1 MIERIQEDRTA
12 LLLAVGLGGLVAVFL
27 LFQPPLQAGLVF
39 VGIGVFILALF
50 NRQVT
55 LYLMIPA
62 MALSPDIPL
71 LGIPIRAEDVIMVPL
86 AAGWLVHLSV
96 FKARRQTSLDRLM
109 MAYFLVAVVAT
120 LWGGYMDTAHLFTAE
135 KQISAPFHLLKRLE
149 FVLIFFIMADAL
161 GSLKEVRLFTYILI
175 GSMAAMSI
183 YSLQQFL
190 ANRLIAL
197 GPGVEGHEAGVASM
211 IAVPLAVSLIPAA
224 GRPAKLLLGA
234 LILFS
239 LMVLPLSLGRN
250 FLAVT
255 GLMLLYVG
263 LFQRQRWVLLL
274 PIFLILSLY
283 LYPSHVVE
291 RAVSVKNLVTG
302 DVTNKQDT
310 PVPLFIARAV
320 APARH
325 GGEAF
330 EKSPVLGLG
339 MASVPLGA
347 IDNEY
352 SVQLVYTGFVGLAIF
367 LMLGVRLFR
376 LTKESAAAA
385 RDPLDVGL
393 TRGFLLVLVGYGF
406 YSLFGSSISPTHT
419 GEFFFVIA
427 ALVAA
432 LHRSLV
438 RSSEEIQHGR
448 PGLDLPR
455 LTGD

>member
-1 MIERIQEDRTA
+1 MIERIQEDRTP
-12 LLLAVGLGGLVAVFL
+12 LLLAAGLGGLVAASL
-27 LFQPPLQAGLVF
+27 LFQAPVQAGLVF
-39 VGIGVFILALF
+39 VGIGVFVLALF
-50 NRQVT
+50 NRQVI

-62 MALSPDIPL
+62 MALSPDVPL
-71 LGIPIRAEDVIMVPL
+71 LGIPIRAEDLLIVPL

-96 FKARRQTSLDRLM
+96 FNGRRQTALDGLM

-161 GSLKEVRLFTYILI
+161 GSVKEVRLFTYILI
-175 GSMAAMSI
+175 GSMAAMNI
-183 YSLQQFL
+183 FSLQQFL
-190 ANRLIAL
+190 ANGLIAL
-197 GPGVEGHEAGVASM
+197 GPGVEGHEAGVAAM
-211 IAVPLAVSLIPAA
+211 VTVPLAVSLIPAA
-224 GRPAKLLLGA
+224 RLPAKLMLGA
-234 LILFS
+234 FILFS
-239 LMVLPLSLGRN
+239 LIVLPLSLGRN

-255 GLMLLYVG
+255 GLLLLYVG

-274 PIFLILSLY
+274 PIFLVLSLA

-310 PVPLFIARAV
+310 PVPLFIARAIP
-320 APARH
+320 PARH
-325 GGEAF
+325 AGEAF
-330 EKSPVLGLG
+330 ETSPVLGLG
-339 MASVPLGA
+339 MASMPLGF

-352 SVQLVYTGFVGLAIF
+352 SVQLVYTGLVGLAIF

-376 LTKESAAAA
+376 LSKESAAAA

-393 TRGFLLVLVGYGF
+393 TRGFPLVLVGYAF
-406 YSLFGSSISPTHT
+406 ISFFGSSISPTHT

-427 ALVAA
+427 ALVGA

-438 RSSEEIQHGR
+438 QSPKSIHDA
-448 PGLDLPR
+448 PPALIL
-455 LTGD
+455 